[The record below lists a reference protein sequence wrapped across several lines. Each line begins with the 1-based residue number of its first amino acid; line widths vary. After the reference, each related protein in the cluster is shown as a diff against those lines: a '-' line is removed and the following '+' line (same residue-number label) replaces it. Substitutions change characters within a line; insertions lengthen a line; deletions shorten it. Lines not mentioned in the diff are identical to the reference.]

1 MFARCGAASWFSAWH
16 WQRLRPMPAWGAPP
30 PLAEAALD
38 LQPELAAAELVLEL
52 ELELQQEQEQEP
64 ALAVLELRPEQG
76 AADRELAGAA
86 AAAEQFIARMA
97 KLS

>member
-16 WQRLRPMPAWGAPP
+16 WQRLRPMPAWGVPP
-30 PLAEAALD
+30 PVAEAALE
-38 LQPELAAAELVLEL
+38 LQQELAAAELVLEL
-52 ELELQQEQEQEP
+52 ELQQEP

-76 AADRELAGAA
+76 AAERELAGAAAA

>member
-30 PLAEAALD
+30 PVAEAALD

-52 ELELQQEQEQEP
+52 QQEP

-76 AADRELAGAA
+76 AAERELAGAAAA